1 MIDQAQFLRPYQCP
15 ISEDITV
22 ILPQIFQISPRYEAQ
37 NQGGM
42 TDIRLPQTWLSQR
55 SPNST
60 PVKTD
65 AGIFKLTANL
75 PYNFKT
81 RKICIFSYGN
91 QRGIKINALSRH
103 FDLINICT
111 LFEGYIF
118 CTTMKYFPYLQEI
131 FSTFVSFTDPR
142 FLCN

>member
-1 MIDQAQFLRPYQCP
+1 M
-15 ISEDITV
+15 

-65 AGIFKLTANL
+65 AGFLKLTPNL
-75 PYNFKT
+75 PHN
-81 RKICIFSYGN
+81 SE
-91 QRGIKINALSRH
+91 
-103 FDLINICT
+103 T
-111 LFEGYIF
+111 L
-118 CTTMKYFPYLQEI
+118 KYVYFHVGVREVLRQMRLVDI
-131 FSTFVSFTDPR
+131 VM
-142 FLCN
+142 

>member
-1 MIDQAQFLRPYQCP
+1 M
-15 ISEDITV
+15 
-22 ILPQIFQISPRYEAQ
+22 ILPQISQISPRYEAQ

-75 PYNFKT
+75 PHNSKNENLY
-81 RKICIFSYGN
+81 IFMSESERFYD
-91 QRGIKINALSRH
+91 NALGRH
-103 FDLINICT
+103 CNIMA
-111 LFEGYIF
+111 E
-118 CTTMKYFPYLQEI
+118 
-131 FSTFVSFTDPR
+131 
-142 FLCN
+142 